1 MLIAQNASILNP
13 AFSMLFAME
22 TIGERI
28 ARLRAAKAISKSELA
43 RRVGVTPSAINQIES
58 GVTKAPKVE
67 LMFAIADTLDVDA
80 RSLTFGEKAALEAW
94 DRAIF
99 KIVDDLPSEQK
110 QEVLDFTLYKIE
122 RAQHLIASDK
132 LAKYLTMIDKI
143 KHDMASKK

>member
-1 MLIAQNASILNP
+1 MLRR
-13 AFSMLFAME
+13 ME

-28 ARLRAAKAISKSELA
+28 ARLRAAKDITQSELA
-43 RRVGVTPSAINQIES
+43 RLVGVTSSAINQIES
-58 GVTKAPKVE
+58 GMTKAPRAEV
-67 LMFAIADTLDVDA
+67 MFAIADALDVDA
-80 RSLTFGEKAALEAW
+80 RELTFGEKVAMQAW

-99 KIVDDLPSEQK
+99 KIVDELPSEQK

-143 KHDMASKK
+143 KHDMAGKKKPD